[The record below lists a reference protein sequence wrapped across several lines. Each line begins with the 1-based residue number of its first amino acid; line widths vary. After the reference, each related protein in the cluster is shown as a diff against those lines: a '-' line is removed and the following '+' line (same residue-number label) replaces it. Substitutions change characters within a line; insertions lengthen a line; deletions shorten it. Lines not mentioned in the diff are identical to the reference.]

1 MKLKTISN
9 PVAKF
14 SRRFNKAGMHKPK
27 RGRGSYNRVSNNRV
41 QGRQYNIDEDFYEL
55 YERDDTEDGS

>member
-14 SRRFNKAGMHKPK
+14 SRRFNKAVMHKPK
-27 RGRGSYNRVSNNRV
+27 RGRGSYQRV

-55 YERDDTEDGS
+55 YERDDTENGS